1 MGILNKLTTLSRG
14 VARES
19 ADRLF
24 DANAIRIFEQ
34 EIIDIENMIHLRKHS
49 MSEQLVVRK
58 QVDREI
64 ESIQALI
71 KKREFQACELLNK
84 DSQPALIEEIAVDI
98 IQHETMLSDL
108 TNQSEDLSKRTFKT
122 EVILR
127 KALTEVAQYRRD
139 LRLAKAKQTNSC
151 MLIKNVSN
159 LSKQLSELKSTHQ
172 HVISLRVQTDDSESV
187 WEEMENQIT
196 TNSINQRVNENNQE
210 KNKKAILARIKK
222 RAIE

>member
-1 MGILNKLTTLSRG
+1 
-14 VARES
+14 
-19 ADRLF
+19 
-24 DANAIRIFEQ
+24 
-34 EIIDIENMIHLRKHS
+34 
-49 MSEQLVVRK
+49 
-58 QVDREI
+58 
-64 ESIQALI
+64 
-71 KKREFQACELLNK
+71 
-84 DSQPALIEEIAVDI
+84 
-98 IQHETMLSDL
+98 
-108 TNQSEDLSKRTFKT
+108 
-122 EVILR
+122 
-127 KALTEVAQYRRD
+127 
-139 LRLAKAKQTNSC
+139 